1 MEALKELLYSI
12 GSFCAGIIRTSVEWF
27 IGLSLFNKVIVI
39 NTFTAFFAIILPIA
53 KYFIFD
59 SWSEINNPIAV
70 YLILIVAI
78 MVGSIFFHGQI
89 VLVLRVVSNLWY
101 LISIIVLYASNS
113 ISHAPYV
120 LSIGF
125 LFNLIAPAVYI
136 GAAVMIY
143 LSGEN

>member
-1 MEALKELLYSI
+1 MEALKDLLYSI
-12 GSFCAGIIRTSVEWF
+12 GSFCVKIIRVAVEWF
-27 IGLSLFNKVIVI
+27 TGLSLLNKIIVL

-53 KYFIFD
+53 KYYIFE
-59 SWSEINNPIAV
+59 SWIDINNPIAV
-70 YLILIVAI
+70 YLILIVMI
-78 MVGSIFFHGQI
+78 MFVSTFFHGQI
-89 VLVLRVVSNLWY
+89 ILALRIVTNLWY
-101 LISIIVLYASNS
+101 LISVIVLYATNS

-125 LFNLIAPAVYI
+125 LFNLIAPVIYI

>member
-1 MEALKELLYSI
+1 M
-12 GSFCAGIIRTSVEWF
+12 F
-27 IGLSLFNKVIVI
+27 
-39 NTFTAFFAIILPIA
+39 
-53 KYFIFD
+53 
-59 SWSEINNPIAV
+59 
-70 YLILIVAI
+70 
-78 MVGSIFFHGQI
+78 GSIFLHGQI
-89 VLVLRVVSNLWY
+89 VLVVRVVSNLWY
-101 LISIIVLYASNS
+101 LISVIVLYATNS